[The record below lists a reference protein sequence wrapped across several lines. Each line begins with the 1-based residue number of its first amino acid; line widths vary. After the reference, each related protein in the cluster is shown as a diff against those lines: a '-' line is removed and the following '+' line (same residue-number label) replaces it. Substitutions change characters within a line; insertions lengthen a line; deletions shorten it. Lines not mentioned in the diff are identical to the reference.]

1 MPNLSLKM
9 INWDKERGGG
19 DLTKFFKANKT
30 KKEENVRKINN
41 FLRRNQII
49 WGDQHIFKI

>member
-1 MPNLSLKM
+1 M